1 MTSSLTD
8 AAKSFGLKPDFNV
21 IFKNDALAKG
31 KFVVDCLILLPIA
44 SFCHLE
50 ISLLIEKANGG
61 KKPTKTD
68 RIRYS
73 RVC

>member
-31 KFVVDCLILLPIA
+31 KFVVVYLILWLLNCII
-44 SFCHLE
+44 SE

-73 RVC
+73 RVR